1 VLEGDALA
9 GHADLSER
17 AAVTAMRVVGL
28 GGSLREASRSR
39 AALEVALAG
48 AAGAGATV
56 ELLDL
61 RRLELPMYS
70 PELEAD
76 VPEVVR
82 TLLDACYDADG
93 MLWSSPMYNGSVSGS
108 FKNAID
114 WLHML
119 GSREPSFLHDEVIGL
134 ISAAGG
140 TQGLQVVNTMEFS
153 VRSLRAWA
161 VPYVVPVAQ
170 ATGVFA
176 DSGDVQNR
184 AVEQQLRLLGE
195 EVVRVAERL
204 GRDRTVHRQLECDE
218 AAERV
223 GRSAHAS

>member
-9 GHADLSER
+9 GHADLSETV
-17 AAVTAMRVVGL
+17 AVTAMRVVGL

-70 PELEAD
+70 PEQEAEM
-76 VPEVVR
+76 PEVVR
-82 TLLDACYDADG
+82 TLLDVCYDADG

-223 GRSAHAS
+223 GRSVPAS